1 MNHYLMYCL
10 DCEQSLFSQSSLS
23 SAGLERGNWPRGKP
37 ERAFPASSPA
47 SPRLSLASRDFLA
60 RVTILRD
67 CWQSMYCL
75 GMAVYSVVPVVD
87 KIIFKL
93 QILNASCLGKNFIL
107 VRQLSLI
114 LLGLVVMRGKMSV
127 FLQLMCLQ
135 SSIGRHQ
142 HPRIW
147 LSGTVQN
154 GYHR

>member
-1 MNHYLMYCL
+1 
-10 DCEQSLFSQSSLS
+10 
-23 SAGLERGNWPRGKP
+23 
-37 ERAFPASSPA
+37 
-47 SPRLSLASRDFLA
+47 
-60 RVTILRD
+60 
-67 CWQSMYCL
+67 MYCL
-75 GMAVYSVVPVVD
+75 GVGVYSVVSVVD

-93 QILNASCLGKNFIL
+93 QILNTSCLGKNCIL

>member
-1 MNHYLMYCL
+1 M
-10 DCEQSLFSQSSLS
+10 
-23 SAGLERGNWPRGKP
+23 R
-37 ERAFPASSPA
+37 FPC
-47 SPRLSLASRDFLA
+47 SRDHREGLLA
-60 RVTILRD
+60 VYVLF
-67 CWQSMYCL
+67 
-75 GMAVYSVVPVVD
+75 GHGVYSVVSVVD

-93 QILNASCLGKNFIL
+93 QILNTSCLGKNCIL

-114 LLGLVVMRGKMSV
+114 LLGLVVMRGKISV